1 MHACRRSI
9 LNFYSVLTR
18 SECRIIKTAQNS
30 SSSTIYALSSGYGK
44 CGVAVI
50 RISGPHSS
58 DAVSK
63 MARMNSM
70 PSPRRAVL
78 RAFTDPETGE
88 ILDRGILIW
97 FPGPYSFTGEDSCE
111 FQVHGGPAVITAI
124 LSGLGKLPGFRPAE
138 PGEFTRRAFHLGK
151 LDLTEVEGL
160 ADLIDAET
168 EVQRRQALLQMG
180 GMLSNLYNNWR
191 QMLVKNVAHVE
202 AYIDFGEDESIE
214 DNVMTQIDD
223 SVTQLINII
232 KNHLST
238 GRCGERLRDGV
249 RTVIVG
255 EPNVGKSSL
264 LNAICQRPAAIVTP
278 FAGTT
283 RDVIELH
290 LNIGG
295 YPVLLTDTAGL
306 HNASR
311 DEVEIEGMK
320 RARTA
325 TDLADLILL
334 VVDATRCLPQNTF
347 ETFLENYVE
356 NLGLRTV
363 SLQHILVNKFDGTDF
378 RITSSN
384 DELKQY
390 VIILNKID
398 LIENLSNLHDIVN
411 KYSNVV
417 PVSCKTEDGFPH
429 LFRIITQHLITLC
442 GSPSHL
448 HPTLTQAR
456 HRHHLLECVA
466 SLEKYIE
473 FSKNDNDIVF
483 AAQQLRNATRHIGK
497 ITGCVSTEQIL
508 DVIFKDFCIGK

>member
-138 PGEFTRRAFHLGK
+138 PELELGLRNYIWALK
-151 LDLTEVEGL
+151 RDLKFSAVTPEEL
-160 ADLIDAET
+160 
-168 EVQRRQALLQMG
+168 
-180 GMLSNLYNNWR
+180 
-191 QMLVKNVAHVE
+191 KNVAHVE

>member
-97 FPGPYSFTGEDSCE
+97 F
-111 FQVHGGPAVITAI
+111 
-124 LSGLGKLPGFRPAE
+124 